1 METREVRV
9 LSGARTLPFS
19 LQVADNQPFSRF
31 VVLWHGLRFRSVRQF
46 KIKMDGVTGNMGIP
60 PGLEER
66 VLRPS
71 DFPGSTCL
79 FCPYSIGSEP

>member
-1 METREVRV
+1 MGFALGSV
-9 LSGARTLPFS
+9 L
-19 LQVADNQPFSRF
+19 
-31 VVLWHGLRFRSVRQF
+31 QF
-46 KIKMDGVTGNMGIP
+46 NIKMDGVTGNMGVP

-79 FCPYSIGSEP
+79 VCPYSIGSEP